1 MTTLLRTEKLI
12 SQKGEEACKLQTAM
26 TQVYLYEAVQK
37 VNAAGNEA
45 VACFVSGD
53 EMKVML
59 MGMKRFTKMDPVNTK
74 DLRRT
79 IADIMIEK
87 GGFPY

>member
-1 MTTLLRTEKLI
+1 
-12 SQKGEEACKLQTAM
+12 M

-37 VNAAGNEA
+37 INNAGNEA
-45 VACFVSGD
+45 VACFTQGD

-74 DLRRT
+74 ELRRT
-79 IADIMIEK
+79 IAEFMIEK
-87 GGFPY
+87 NAFPY